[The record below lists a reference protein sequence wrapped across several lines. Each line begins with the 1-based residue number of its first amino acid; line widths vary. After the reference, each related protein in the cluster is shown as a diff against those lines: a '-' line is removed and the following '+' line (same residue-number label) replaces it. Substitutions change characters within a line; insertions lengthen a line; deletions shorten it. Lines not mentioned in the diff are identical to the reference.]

1 MFSIL
6 LVLMLLLGLSVLT
19 AAAVRHCRLQQ
30 MQYKVKQI
38 LDLPTLDSRPELAAM
53 AGLSAV
59 ELLWHWQQIDP
70 EVIAA
75 ADFCSTMDIHSG
87 FDFARYIDQ
96 HVSGMNAESLT
107 GFKYRLMG
115 YVGEQRV
122 ATLLSDQGHVVE
134 VATTANQPVW
144 DLMVDGHAVN
154 VKTVADIAEIK
165 ATALA
170 HPDVTYIVPIDA
182 RGTLTD
188 NMQRLGGFSHHQM
201 QHATDQAII
210 DTSPMDAIDSA
221 AMHLPII
228 PLVFSIVRNRKA
240 VQQGRDV
247 EVAAKHVVLDTLGRG
262 GGAGLGAL
270 IGGTVGT
277 LAGPVGT
284 VVGTALGGML
294 GSLLGAHYVDELKKI
309 PLKKAIHLFEQ
320 QLQQFGRVYANRLAR
335 VLHILYQPHTRQQ
348 QCLVQIEHQLKYR
361 QKGWRWW
368 LFPDFYTVLLAQTQQ
383 YAVQQIEQQ
392 QCHLAKIE
400 TQLNQAQQQGDYRP
414 LGLIMLNVPEMRVIL
429 GVDLLRLRSLQQQ
442 REQVYY
448 ERSQLHPDIF
458 PPKKNP
464 VSVPN
469 NQINQNDLVDQKS
482 VA

>member
-6 LVLMLLLGLSVLT
+6 LVLMLLVWLSVLT
-19 AAAVRHCRLQQ
+19 AASVRHYRLQK
-30 MQYKVKQI
+30 MQHNVKQI

-70 EVIAA
+70 EMIAA
-75 ADFCSTMDIHSG
+75 ADFCSSMDIKSG

-154 VKTVADIAEIK
+154 VKTVADLAEIK
-165 ATALA
+165 TTALA

-188 NMQRLGGFSHHQM
+188 NMQRLEGFSHHQM
-201 QHATDQAII
+201 HHATDQAII
-210 DTSPMDAIDSA
+210 DTSPVDAIDTA

-228 PLVFSIVRNRKA
+228 PMVFSIVRNRKA
-240 VQQGRDV
+240 VQQGRDLD
-247 EVAAKHVVLDTLGRG
+247 VAAKHVALDTLGRG

-277 LAGPVGT
+277 LVGPVGT
-284 VVGTALGGML
+284 VVGTALGGIL
-294 GSLLGAHYVDELKKI
+294 GSLLGAHCVDEIKKI
-309 PLKKAIHLFEQ
+309 PLKRTIHLFEQ
-320 QLQQFGRVYANRLAR
+320 QLHEFGRVYANRLAR

-348 QCLVQIEHQLKYR
+348 QCLVQIEHQLKHR

-383 YAVQQIEQQ
+383 YAVQQLEQQ
-392 QCHLAKIE
+392 HCHLQKIE

-414 LGLIMLNVPEMRVIL
+414 LGLVILNVPEMREIL
-429 GVDLLRLRSLQQQ
+429 GVDLLRLRSVQQQ
-442 REQVYY
+442 RENVYY
-448 ERSQLHPDIF
+448 ERSQLHPDVF
-458 PPKKNP
+458 PPKKKTADIPIRQVNQHDLVNQNP
-464 VSVPN
+464 VV
-469 NQINQNDLVDQKS
+469 
-482 VA
+482 